1 MFLRSLCGNTH
12 RSACFQNS
20 DHQGGHLKPI
30 RYKEDMVNEFLEKGY
45 WTQETF
51 YDFWQRNAREYGDR
65 EALVDSKYRLTW
77 GEAKRLVDAMAI
89 SWVEMGIPKY
99 SRMIVQSPNSVYG
112 FLARIACERAGLIS
126 LTVYPYLRQRELE
139 YMVERTQASAVII
152 LTMYNKFNY
161 LEMYEGLQKQFPHL
175 KNIFLFDDEVPA
187 SAPDGTY
194 SLTSIV
200 NERVQKPV
208 NESVLA
214 ERRLDP
220 IWNVALLTTT
230 SGTTGI
236 PKLVEWPTAP
246 RVCTSKARVD
256 IWNLSKDDI
265 TMAIAPHAGGAAGTL
280 TYFAAP
286 LAGAKTVMLEEFSPD
301 GALALIEKER
311 ATAIGVVPTHL
322 IRMLDADATKYDL
335 SSLRFI
341 RSAGGYL
348 SPQIAEEAEKA
359 FGASITS
366 DLGTQDMGSVSGC
379 RVEDS
384 RDLRRRT
391 VGRMLPGNQVRLVDE
406 SGKNEVPDGEPGVLY
421 FRGPHAPAGYYR
433 DEELTATVFDPNGW
447 TTTGDIVKF
456 DQGCLWILGRAKDM
470 IIRGGQN
477 IYPAEIEGLLN
488 DHPKVASV
496 AVVGYPDR
504 EMGERACAYV
514 IPKAGQEFTFKEMV
528 DFLKSKNIAM
538 FKLPERLEIVAEFP
552 TVGDSGKVNKEVSSR
567 KKSKKR

>member
-1 MFLRSLCGNTH
+1 M
-12 RSACFQNS
+12 
-20 DHQGGHLKPI
+20 KPI
-30 RYKEDMVNEFLEKGY
+30 RYKQEMVDEFVKNGH

-51 YDFWQRNAREYGDR
+51 YDFWDKNALNYGER

-77 GEAKRLVDAMAI
+77 SEAKRLVDAMAI
-89 SWVEMGIPKY
+89 SWVEMGIQKH
-99 SRMIVQSPNSVYG
+99 SRIIIQSPNSVYG
-112 FLARIACERAGLIS
+112 FLSRIACERAGLIS

-139 YMVERTQASAVII
+139 YMVERTEASAVII
-152 LTMYNKFNY
+152 LNIYNKFDY
-161 LEMYEGLQKQFPHL
+161 LEMYKGLQKQFPHL
-175 KNIFLFDDEVPA
+175 KNIFLFDDEVPD
-187 SAPDGTY
+187 SAPDGTF
-194 SLTSIV
+194 SLTRIV
-200 NERVQKPV
+200 DQRAQKPV
-208 NESVLA
+208 DEAILA

-236 PKLVEWPTAP
+236 PKLVEWPIAP
-246 RVCTSKARVD
+246 RLCTSKGRVD
-256 IWNLSKDDI
+256 IWKLNKDDI

-286 LAGAKTVMLEEFSPD
+286 LVGAKTVMLEEFTPD

-322 IRMLDADATKYDL
+322 VRMLDADTSKYDL

-348 SPQIAEEAEKA
+348 SPQIAEEAERA

-391 VGRMLPGNQVRLVDE
+391 VGRMLPGNQVRLMDE
-406 SGKNEVPDGEPGVLY
+406 ENKHEVPPGEPGVLY

-433 DEELTATVFDPNGW
+433 DEALTATVFDPNGW

-456 DQGCLWILGRAKDM
+456 DQECLWILGRAKDM

-488 DHPKVASV
+488 DHPKVSSV

-514 IPKAGQEFTFKEMV
+514 IPKAGQEFTFHEMIE
-528 DFLKSKNIAM
+528 FLKSRNIAM
-538 FKLPERLEIVAEFP
+538 FKLPERLELVSEFP
-552 TVGDSGKVNKEVSSR
+552 AVGDSGKVNKETL
-567 KKSKKR
+567 KKQIKEKVEAEGKA